1 MRLEHFSVHEHEF
14 VTKVNDWIQQVY
26 HHDKIK
32 MTKFLTPREQQIVQ
46 ILINEYDEIN
56 VKFV

>member
-32 MTKFLTPREQQIVQ
+32 MTNF
-46 ILINEYDEIN
+46 
-56 VKFV
+56 